1 MAPVEAFR
9 VKPAGIAGLML
20 YEVNTPPLEA
30 GVSTVMATP
39 LTKTAVG
46 CE

>member
-1 MAPVEAFR
+1 MTPVDAFR
-9 VKPAGIAGLML
+9 VRPAGSAGLTL
-20 YEVNTPPLEA
+20 YMVNTPPLEA
-30 GVSTVMATP
+30 GVLTAMATP